1 MVKPEVGQVAAAGIA
16 ALAAGGR
23 PAHITGEAFS
33 CTLGVD
39 AGAQT
44 GYPPAFQTMSDQM
57 AEKPTKAAQPPKEKK
72 KRVGPLTFLAQVR
85 AEGNKVTW
93 TTRQETIQATI
104 FVIIMSILIAIF
116 LFTAD
121 QLIMWFVNFIRGA

>member
-1 MVKPEVGQVAAAGIA
+1 MADKDQKP
-16 ALAAGGR
+16 
-23 PAHITGEAFS
+23 
-33 CTLGVD
+33 
-39 AGAQT
+39 
-44 GYPPAFQTMSDQM
+44 
-57 AEKPTKAAQPPKEKK
+57 KK

-116 LFTAD
+116 LFLAD
-121 QLIMWFVNFIRGA
+121 TVITIFVNFVRGA